1 MNRNVNVFIGVILC
15 ALLCGCFVW
24 LFSVSE
30 EDTWKPNEIY
40 DQLHAT
46 SYSASYT
53 NVTYS
58 VSSTGGLALTM
69 SPSSALRRRAVSS
82 YAGAYS
88 GAASSPHRLI
98 TSSPLA
104 SSPLTYGAAPGAGLY
119 TTSSAE
125 IKSFGGGGN
134 GGAAMGGAMSNGR
147 SNSGLSNPSLQGGVG
162 VGSLSPIAYS
172 TARRG
177 EMSSATGDN
186 PVQMMAEQP
195 TMAMTSTAGMAN
207 GFYGGYSAMDY
218 SSTATYSSTS
228 DYGQYTGMFGGGS
241 RMGIRGRQN
250 GNGSTGNAWWVWLD
264 AWLAT
269 NGSGIGSGT
278 DLGNGYWSDYYF
290 NEQALENAYYDFI
303 NNYWNPV
310 MGGDENSFPYEEWK
324 AWFFKTL
331 GEQGHYQYNGHN
343 YYWVPVGDMLPLLLL
358 ALLYVLFLAVKSKS
372 STSLLK
378 TKN

>member
-58 VSSTGGLALTM
+58 VSSNGGLALTM

-134 GGAAMGGAMSNGR
+134 GGAAMSYSQSPIANR
-147 SNSGLSNPSLQGGVG
+147 QSNSGLSNPSLQGGAG
-162 VGSLSPIAYS
+162 VGSISPIAYS

-177 EMSSATGDN
+177 DMSSATGDN
-186 PVQMMAEQP
+186 PVQMMAAENP
-195 TMAMTSTAGMAN
+195 VMAMTSTAGMAN

-218 SSTATYSSTS
+218 SSIATYSSTS
-228 DYGQYTGMFGGGS
+228 DYGQYTGMFGTG
-241 RMGIRGRQN
+241 RQNVRGRQN
-250 GNGSTGNAWWVWLD
+250 INPWDSWLSWLYDNETGNWGTGTEDENGNWIYTYTEDQLRAAYEAWAATFGQSWGPKPPSFE
-264 AWLAT
+264 AWLEWMQ
-269 NGSGIGSGT
+269 SG
-278 DLGNGYWSDYYF
+278 GNDGYMY
-290 NEQALENAYYDFI
+290 
-303 NNYWNPV
+303 
-310 MGGDENSFPYEEWK
+310 GDNTYRF
-324 AWFFKTL
+324 L
-331 GEQGHYQYNGHN
+331 
-343 YYWVPVGDMLPLLLL
+343 PVGDIVPLLLL
-358 ALLYVLFLAVKSKS
+358 ALLYVLFVAIKSKS
-372 STSLLK
+372 LKSLLK
-378 TKN
+378 TDRSE

>member
-69 SPSSALRRRAVSS
+69 SPSSALRRRAVSP

-134 GGAAMGGAMSNGR
+134 GGTAMSYSQSPIANR
-147 SNSGLSNPSLQGGVG
+147 QSNSGSFSPSLQGGAG
-162 VGSLSPIAYS
+162 VGSISPIAYS

-228 DYGQYTGMFGGGS
+228 DYGQYTGMFGTGRQGV
-241 RMGIRGRQN
+241 RGRQN
-250 GNGSTGNAWWVWLD
+250 LGNVEDTWLNWLALNGSSYGTYDESTQTWYLD
-264 AWLAT
+264 ANALRSAWEAFCATWNEGMGKKPTWDEWLAWFQ
-269 NGSGIGSGT
+269 GSE
-278 DLGNGYWSDYYF
+278 GN
-290 NEQALENAYYDFI
+290 
-303 NNYWNPV
+303 
-310 MGGDENSFPYEEWK
+310 PYEWADGSK
-324 AWFFKTL
+324 PL
-331 GEQGHYQYNGHN
+331 
-343 YYWVPVGDMLPLLLL
+343 YYTYVPVGNILPLLFF
-358 ALLYVLFLAVKSKS
+358 ALIYVVILFVKRNKIVQ
-372 STSLLK
+372 L
-378 TKN
+378 

>member
-88 GAASSPHRLI
+88 GAASSPHHLI

-104 SSPLTYGAAPGAGLY
+104 SSPLTYGTAPGAGLY

-134 GGAAMGGAMSNGR
+134 SGAAMSYSQSPIANR
-147 SNSGLSNPSLQGGVG
+147 QSNSGLSNPSLQGGAG
-162 VGSLSPIAYS
+162 VGSISPIAYS

-207 GFYGGYSAMDY
+207 GFYGVYSAMDY

-228 DYGQYTGMFGGGS
+228 DYGQYTGMFGTG
-241 RMGIRGRQN
+241 RQNVRGRQN
-250 GNGSTGNAWWVWLD
+250 APTFNDPWWVWFD
-264 AWLAT
+264 TWVQK
-269 NGSGIGSGT
+269 NGSGYLGEDGYYFSRSTLQEVYNQFVALFWNSGMGDPPT
-278 DLGNGYWSDYYF
+278 FDDWLDWYQDAMSENGYY
-290 NEQALENAYYDFI
+290 
-303 NNYWNPV
+303 
-310 MGGDENSFPYEEWK
+310 
-324 AWFFKTL
+324 T
-331 GEQGHYQYNGHN
+331 YNKHN
-343 YYWVPVGDMLPLLLL
+343 YYWVPVGDILPLLLI
-358 ALLYVLFLAVKSKS
+358 ALLYVLFVAIKSKS
-372 STSLLK
+372 LKSLFK
-378 TKN
+378 TERSE

>member
-82 YAGAYS
+82 YAGAYN
-88 GAASSPHRLI
+88 GVATMPL
-98 TSSPLA
+98 TSNL
-104 SSPLTYGAAPGAGLY
+104 SPLTYGAAPGAGLY

-134 GGAAMGGAMSNGR
+134 GGAAMSYSQSPIANR
-147 SNSGLSNPSLQGGVG
+147 QSNSGLSNPSLQGGAG
-162 VGSLSPIAYS
+162 VGSISPIAYS

-228 DYGQYTGMFGGGS
+228 DYGQYTGMFGSS
-241 RMGIRGRQN
+241 RIGIRSRQN
-250 GNGSTGNAWWVWLD
+250 GGSNDNGADGYD
-264 AWLAT
+264 AWLRWLRSLGYRFGDQTEGYNYTFTTDQSYAAFCVWYKAQTGKDYDPNNPLAT
-269 NGSGIGSGT
+269 PEFTYEDWLAWIASGT
-278 DLGNGYWSDYYF
+278 DGMHNF
-290 NEQALENAYYDFI
+290 
-303 NNYWNPV
+303 
-310 MGGDENSFPYEEWK
+310 
-324 AWFFKTL
+324 
-331 GEQGHYQYNGHN
+331 QGWTFQFLT
-343 YYWVPVGDMLPLLLL
+343 PVGDILPLLLL
-358 ALLYVLFLAVKSKS
+358 ALLYVLFLVVKSKS
-372 STSLLK
+372 FTSLLK